1 MKENTKYFIVTS
13 VTVLII
19 VLIEYYLYI
28 PHINVNIDNRTIVE
42 HKVLNTYKESYQS
55 IYGTYYKYFVVTEDG
70 TFTVSDTEYYDI
82 INTGVYKQWKT
93 LD

>member
-1 MKENTKYFIVTS
+1 MKDNIRYLILTS

-19 VLIEYYLYI
+19 LLIEYYLYI
-28 PHINVNIDNRTIVE
+28 PHINSDVNNKIIVE
-42 HKVLNTYKESYQS
+42 HKVINTYKESYQS

-70 TFTVSDTEYYDI
+70 TFKVSDTEYYDI

-93 LD
+93 SN

>member
-1 MKENTKYFIVTS
+1 MKDNIRYLIVTS
-13 VTVLII
+13 VTVLLI

-28 PHINVNIDNRTIVE
+28 PRINVNNEIIVE
-42 HKVLNTYKESYQS
+42 HKVINTYKESYQS

-70 TFTVSDTEYYDI
+70 TFTVSDSEYYDI

-93 LD
+93 SN